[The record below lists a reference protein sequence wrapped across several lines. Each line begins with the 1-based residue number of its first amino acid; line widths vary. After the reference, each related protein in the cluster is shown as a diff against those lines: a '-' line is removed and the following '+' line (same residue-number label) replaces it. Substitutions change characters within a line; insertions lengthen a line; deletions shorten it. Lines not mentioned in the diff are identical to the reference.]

1 VQKGAPYLP
10 TPMVVGDYLYIVL
23 GNGIVTC
30 YRAETGDKVWSKR
43 LGDGGTF
50 TSSPVAAGGKL
61 YFANEDGDVY
71 VLKAGP
77 EYELLAQNHLG
88 EAQMATA
95 AITGDTI
102 LYRTQHHLYA
112 LKEK

>member
-1 VQKGAPYLP
+1 
-10 TPMVVGDYLYIVL
+10 ML

-30 YRAETGDKVWSKR
+30 YKAETGEKIWSKR

-77 EYELLAQNHLG
+77 VYELMAQNRLG
-88 EAQMATA
+88 EVQMATA
-95 AITGDTI
+95 AITGDMI
-102 LYRTQHHLYA
+102 LYRTQHHLLA
-112 LKEK
+112 LKESK